1 LAYTVSEMAQSV
13 PDFALDRA
21 SDVPLGTQLAWKL
34 RSAIATGRLTPGER
48 LPGVRELAQQ
58 AGVNV
63 NTVRAVY
70 ARLAE
75 QGVIVSE
82 HGRGTFVGELAGQ
95 DELVRLAERAAREAR
110 RSGVDPRELAAL
122 LYAEPGATAAGGSA
136 PVAARDD
143 GAHRRALRATIEQL
157 EREQAELEVELTAI
171 DESLPPLP
179 APVTPSTSPRRTGAR
194 LLSAAELEAASDE
207 LADHVGDLRRR
218 LSAARE
224 RDAAAG
230 GAPRSVAAGAPESVV
245 SGGSWT
251 LRWKV

>member
-1 LAYTVSEMAQSV
+1 MAQSPV
-13 PDFALDRA
+13 ELTLDRA
-21 SDVPLGTQLAWKL
+21 SDIPLGTQLAWKL
-34 RSAIATGRLTPGER
+34 RGAIAAGRLAPGER

-82 HGRGTFVGELAGQ
+82 HGRGTFVGQVAGQ

-122 LYAEPGATAAGGSA
+122 LYAAPGAAAG
-136 PVAARDD
+136 PDEQL
-143 GAHRRALRATIEQL
+143 AHRRRLRATL
-157 EREQAELEVELTAI
+157 ERLEAQQSELEAELAAL
-171 DESLPPLP
+171 DESPSLP
-179 APVTPSTSPRRTGAR
+179 APESPSPARKRLGAR
-194 LLSAAELEAASDE
+194 VLATEELEAATEE
-207 LADHVGDLRRR
+207 LAERVGDLRRR
-218 LSAARE
+218 LTRARE
-224 RDAAAG
+224 QGAAPAR
-230 GAPRSVAAGAPESVV
+230 PPSSVPAGAPESVV

-251 LRWKV
+251 LRWKA

>member
-1 LAYTVSEMAQSV
+1 MAYTVSEMAQSAI
-13 PDFALDRA
+13 DLALERT
-21 SDVPLGTQLAWKL
+21 SDIPLGTQLTWKL
-34 RSAIATGRLTPGER
+34 RGAIAAGRLAPGER

-82 HGRGTFVGELAGQ
+82 HGRGTFVGQVAGQ

-122 LYAEPGATAAGGSA
+122 LYAEPGTGAAGG
-136 PVAARDD
+136 PDD
-143 GAHRRALRATIEQL
+143 QLAHRRRLRSTL
-157 EREQAELEVELTAI
+157 ERLEAQQSELEAELAALE
-171 DESLPPLP
+171 ESPPPLP
-179 APVTPSTSPRRTGAR
+179 APDPPSPARKRLGAR
-194 LLSAAELEAASDE
+194 VLATEELEAATEE
-207 LADHVGDLRRR
+207 LAERVGDLRRR
-218 LSAARE
+218 LTDARE
-224 RDAAAG
+224 RGAAA
-230 GAPRSVAAGAPESVV
+230 ARPPRSVPAGAPESVV

-251 LRWKV
+251 LRWKA

>member
-1 LAYTVSEMAQSV
+1 MAQSGL
-13 PDFALDRA
+13 DLRLDRA
-21 SDVPLGTQLAWKL
+21 SDIPLGTQLAWKL
-34 RSAIATGRLTPGER
+34 RGAVAGGRLAPGDR
-48 LPGVRELAQQ
+48 LPGVREMAVE

-82 HGRGTFVGELAGQ
+82 HGRGTFVGEVAGQ

-122 LYAEPGATAAGGSA
+122 LYAEPAAAGPDA
-136 PVAARDD
+136 AVAQ
-143 GAHRRALRATIEQL
+143 RRGLRAAIERL
-157 EREQAELEVELTAI
+157 EREQAELETELAAV
-171 DESLPPLP
+171 DEPPAPLP
-179 APVTPSTSPRRTGAR
+179 APETPSPTRKRIGAR
-194 LLSAAELEAASDE
+194 LLSSEELEAARDE
-207 LADHVGDLRRR
+207 LADRVGDLRRR
-218 LSAARE
+218 LAAVRE

-230 GAPRSVAAGAPESVV
+230 RAPRSVAAGTPESVV

-251 LRWKV
+251 LRWKA